1 MYLTNHLISNLITK
15 INYGTNKRLRF
26 LNIESNK
33 MTLNLLAILYKN
45 GVIRSYKLLNNNKV
59 SIYFKYYSCNK
70 VLKLSIVSKPGL
82 RELWTLNK
90 LTLNYNNNNFA
101 GFYIMSTQKGILT
114 SNLCLLR
121 GFLGGEILL
130 KVEI

>member
-45 GVIRSYKLLNNNKV
+45 GVIRSYKLLKNNKV